1 MSITRT
7 MITSTAAVLVMA
19 ATIGASEAAQRGGA
33 QKHHNNESV
42 QGSGD
47 GGVRHVDKNRG
58 PRISKNRHRNRY
70 VRSRKGSG
78 IYIGL
83 GESSRCAYSHR
94 KWRATGSRYWRTR
107 YYDCIG

>member
-7 MITSTAAVLVMA
+7 LITSTAAVLVMVA
-19 ATIGASEAAQRGGA
+19 ALGASEAAQRSGA
-33 QKHHNNESV
+33 QKHHNNDSM
-42 QGSGD
+42 QNSGA
-47 GGVRHVDKNRG
+47 VRHVDKKRG
-58 PRISKNRHRNRY
+58 PRISKNRHHNRY

-94 KWRATGSRYWRTR
+94 KWRATSSRYWRSR
-107 YYDCIG
+107 YYDCLSG